1 MDAQVFENINDET
14 DAYGLPPH
22 SIEAVVYGG
31 LETDIAQQIF
41 DRAAGGIRT
50 FGQVSVPVIMA
61 NGDTTTICFS
71 RPRPVQVYVQVI
83 NLVTSSNFPHDGNNR
98 LVAAIVNYI
107 GSQEAGGVGVGETL
121 YHQRIPAVL
130 YTVPGVLDFDILL
143 GTSPDDLQEQN
154 IEVDSRSKV
163 VTEEGM
169 VSIA

>member
-1 MDAQVFENINDET
+1 M
-14 DAYGLPPH
+14 
-22 SIEAVVYGG
+22 
-31 LETDIAQQIF
+31 
-41 DRAAGGIRT
+41 
-50 FGQVSVPVIMA
+50 PVIMA

-83 NLVTSSNFPHDGNNR
+83 NLVTGSNFPHDGNNR

-107 GSQEAGGVGVGETL
+107 GSQEPARGVGETL

>member
-1 MDAQVFENINDET
+1 
-14 DAYGLPPH
+14 
-22 SIEAVVYGG
+22 
-31 LETDIAQQIF
+31 
-41 DRAAGGIRT
+41 
-50 FGQVSVPVIMA
+50 
-61 NGDTTTICFS
+61 TICFS

-83 NLVTSSNFPHDGNNR
+83 NLVTGSNFPHDGNDR

-121 YHQRIPAVL
+121 YHQRIRAVL
-130 YTVPGVLDFDILL
+130 CTFPVDLDFYILL

-169 VSIA
+169 VSIARRTGTLKRCSTCSPMPTTGATWSMCRRAAPLKPTSANCSLCLHI